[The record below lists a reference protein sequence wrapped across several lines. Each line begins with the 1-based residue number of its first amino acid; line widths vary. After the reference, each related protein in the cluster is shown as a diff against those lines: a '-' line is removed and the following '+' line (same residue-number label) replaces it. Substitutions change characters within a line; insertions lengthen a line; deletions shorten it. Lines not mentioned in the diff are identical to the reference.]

1 MHCPGAT
8 ALQPPALPSPHIY
21 CHYWELSCNGVFLFC
36 FSAAHPHGFESS
48 GPDGKKEHRWGA
60 ISCLSWHPMTLPPPT
75 QSGGVWVHRS
85 QREEDTPRK
94 SGEEHPDRGALFWG
108 ECVKMASEIWHG
120 PKELQWWAEMLGCP
134 VPQWN
139 ILFSGN
145 ARCLGMT

>member
-1 MHCPGAT
+1 MIKYERKRGRGKEARQSSSWEPIISQAGNGQMHCPGAT

-21 CHYWELSCNGVFLFC
+21 CHYWESSCNGVFLLC

-94 SGEEHPDRGALFWG
+94 SGEEHPDRGALF
-108 ECVKMASEIWHG
+108 
-120 PKELQWWAEMLGCP
+120 
-134 VPQWN
+134 
-139 ILFSGN
+139 
-145 ARCLGMT
+145 